1 MRGDAS
7 RRILGE
13 SAVSETIISTDVVE
27 KSNAA
32 RQADLERDY
41 ASLGERLD
49 RRGIAIDAIRDKVEK
64 FGVAIPSWGVGTG
77 GTRFAR
83 FPGAG
88 EPCDIFDKIED
99 CAVIAQLTQ
108 ATPTVSLHIPWD
120 KADPNRLKQA
130 ASRFGLGFDA
140 MNSNTFSDAKDQKLS
155 YKFGSLSHADAGT
168 RRQAVE
174 HNLECIEIGKTLGS
188 KALTV
193 WIGDG
198 SNFPGQVNFAKAFE
212 RYLDAMREI
221 YARLPDDWR
230 LFTEHKMYEPAFY
243 STVVQDWGTNYIIAK
258 ELGDKAF
265 CLVDLGHHA
274 PNVNIEMIVS
284 RLIQF
289 GKLGGFHFNDS
300 KYGDDDLD
308 AGSIDPYRLF
318 LVFNELVDAELS
330 GAEGFNPAH
339 MLDQSHNV
347 TDPIESLMLSAVE
360 VQRAYA
366 QALLV
371 DRKALEGFQ
380 EANDALMATQ
390 TLKAAYRTDVEPILA
405 MARLRAGGAVDP
417 VAAYREAG
425 YRAKVAAERPAV
437 AGGGGGIV

>member
-1 MRGDAS
+1 MS
-7 RRILGE
+7 E
-13 SAVSETIISTDVVE
+13 SIISANLVDKDNT
-27 KSNAA
+27 A
-32 RQADLERDY
+32 RKADLERDY

-64 FGVAIPSWGVGTG
+64 FAVAIPSWGVGTG

-88 EPCDIFDKIED
+88 EPRDIFDKIED
-99 CAVIAQLTQ
+99 CAVIRQLTQ

-140 MNSNTFSDAKDQKLS
+140 MNSNTFSDAKDQALS

-188 KALTV
+188 RALTV

-212 RYLDAMREI
+212 RYLDAMKEV
-221 YARLPDDWR
+221 YAGLPDGWK

-243 STVVQDWGTNYIIAK
+243 STVVQDWGTNYMIAK

-289 GKLGGFHFNDS
+289 KKLGGFHFNDS

-330 GAEGFNPAH
+330 SAEGFDPAH

-371 DRKALEGFQ
+371 DRRALEVYQDG
-380 EANDALMATQ
+380 NDALMATQ

-405 MARLRAGGAVDP
+405 MARLKTGGAIDP
-417 VAAYREAG
+417 VAAYRAAG

-437 AGGGGGIV
+437 AGGSGGIV

>member
-1 MRGDAS
+1 METMIAADAVEQS
-7 RRILGE
+7 NAERENNLRADYAALGE
-13 SAVSETIISTDVVE
+13 
-27 KSNAA
+27 
-32 RQADLERDY
+32 Q
-41 ASLGERLD
+41 LD
-49 RRGIAIDAIRDKVEK
+49 RRGIAIDAILEKVGA

-83 FPGAG
+83 FPGGG
-88 EPCDIFDKIED
+88 EPRDVFDKIED
-99 CAVIAQLTQ
+99 CAVIAQLTR

-120 KADPNRLKQA
+120 KADPKRIKQA

-140 MNSNTFSDAKDQKLS
+140 MNSNTFSDAADQKHS
-155 YKFGSLSHADAGT
+155 YKYGSLSHADAAV

-174 HNLECIEIGKTLGS
+174 HNVECVEIGRELGS

-198 SNFPGQVNFAKAFE
+198 SNFPGQVNFAKAFR
-212 RYLDAMREI
+212 RYLDSMHEI
-221 YARLPDDWR
+221 YAALPDDWR

-243 STVVQDWGTNYIIAK
+243 STVVQDWGTNYLIAR
-258 ELGDKAF
+258 ELGPKAF

-318 LVFNELVDAELS
+318 LVFNELVDAELA

-371 DRKALEGFQ
+371 DRKALEAHQ
-380 EANDALMATQ
+380 DDNDALMATQ

-405 MARLRAGGAVDP
+405 MSRLKSGGAIDP
-417 VAAYREAG
+417 VATYRASG
-425 YRAKVAAERPAV
+425 YRARVAAERPAV
-437 AGGGGGIV
+437 SGGGGGII

>member
-1 MRGDAS
+1 
-7 RRILGE
+7 
-13 SAVSETIISTDVVE
+13 
-27 KSNAA
+27 
-32 RQADLERDY
+32 
-41 ASLGERLD
+41 
-49 RRGIAIDAIRDKVEK
+49 
-64 FGVAIPSWGVGTG
+64 
-77 GTRFAR
+77 R

-88 EPCDIFDKIED
+88 EPRDIFDKIED
-99 CAVIAQLTQ
+99 CAVIRQLTQ

-140 MNSNTFSDAKDQKLS
+140 MNSNTFSDAKGQALS
-155 YKFGSLSHADAGT
+155 YKFGSLSHADAAT
-168 RRQAVE
+168 RQQAVE

-198 SNFPGQVNFAKAFE
+198 SNFPGQVNFAKTFE
-212 RYLDAMREI
+212 RYLDAMKEI
-221 YARLPDDWR
+221 YAGLPDDWK

-243 STVVQDWGTNYIIAK
+243 STVVQDWGTNYIIAT

-289 GKLGGFHFNDS
+289 KKLGGFHFNDS

-330 GAEGFNPAH
+330 GAEGFDPAH

-360 VQRAYA
+360 VQRAYV

-371 DRKALEGFQ
+371 DRKALEAYQ
-380 EANDALMATQ
+380 DANDALMATQ

-405 MARLRAGGAVDP
+405 MARLNTGGAIDP
-417 VAAYREAG
+417 VAAYRAAG

-437 AGGGGGIV
+437 ASGGGGIV

>member
-1 MRGDAS
+1 MTTMTEQLIAAN
-7 RRILGE
+7 L
-13 SAVSETIISTDVVE
+13 VE
-27 KSNAA
+27 QHNAA
-32 RQADLERDY
+32 RKADLERDY
-41 ASLGERLD
+41 ASLGERLE
-49 RRGIAIDAIRDKVEK
+49 RRGIAIDQILAKVSA
-64 FGVAIPSWGVGTG
+64 FHVAIPSWGVGTG

-83 FPGAG
+83 FPGPG
-88 EPCDIFDKIED
+88 EPRDVFDKIED
-99 CAVIAQLTQ
+99 CAVIQQLTR

-120 KADPNRLKQA
+120 RADPNRLKQA

-155 YKFGSLSHADAGT
+155 YKFGSLSHTDAGT

-174 HNLECIEIGKTLGS
+174 HNLECIEIGRTIGS

-198 SNFPGQVNFAKAFE
+198 SNFPGQVNFTKAFE
-212 RYLDAMREI
+212 RYLQSMREI
-221 YARLPDDWR
+221 YDSLPEDWR
-230 LFTEHKMYEPAFY
+230 LFSEHKMYEPAFY

-258 ELGDKAF
+258 ELGPKAY

-274 PNVNIEMIVS
+274 PNVNIEMIVA

-308 AGSIDPYRLF
+308 AGAIDPYRLF
-318 LVFNELVDAELS
+318 LVFNELVDAELR
-330 GAEGFNPAH
+330 GAKDFRPAH

-347 TDPIESLMLSAVE
+347 TDPIESLMLSAAE

-366 QALLV
+366 SALLV
-371 DRKALEGFQ
+371 DREALEGHQ
-380 EANDALMATQ
+380 ESNDALMATQ

-405 MARLRAGGAVDP
+405 MARLKSGGAIDP
-417 VAAYREAG
+417 VDAYRASG
-425 YRAKVAAERPAV
+425 YRARVAAERPAI